1 MRRILLSLGVVAA
14 LSGCGSG
21 RAVSSD
27 PVVEKARYVSS
38 EPQSL
43 TLLTSIRN
51 DTGNGA
57 HSALLINAS
66 QRVIFD
72 PAGNYFSQQVPQ
84 KGDVLYG
91 VSPPVLQSY
100 LNFQSS
106 KGFHV
111 VAESVQVSP
120 DVAELALQKSVS
132 NGAATSGFCSDNV
145 SSIVHT
151 LPGFTSL
158 PVSLFPRSFMLDFG
172 KLPGVVVT
180 TYLNGAQVPNGATT
194 DAAIAHGARGPLTDQ

>member
-1 MRRILLSLGVVAA
+1 MRRILLSLGVVVA
-14 LSGCGSG
+14 LAGCGSG

-27 PVVEKARYVSS
+27 PVVAKARYVSP
-38 EPQSL
+38 EPPSITLITSL
-43 TLLTSIRN
+43 RN
-51 DTGNGA
+51 DTGTGA

-72 PAGNYFSQQVPQ
+72 PAGNYFSPQVPQ

-111 VAESVQVSP
+111 VAESVPVP
-120 DVAELALQKSVS
+120 PEVAELALQKSET
-132 NGAATSGFCSDNV
+132 NGAATSGLCSDNV
-145 SSIVHT
+145 SSLVRK

-158 PVSLFPRSFMLDFG
+158 PVSFFPRSLMLDFG
-172 KLPGVVVT
+172 KVPDVVRT
-180 TYLNGAQVPNGATT
+180 TYLNGVVVPNGSTTAT
-194 DAAIAHGARGPLTDQ
+194 ASANGNAPLAEQ

>member
-1 MRRILLSLGVVAA
+1 MRRILLSLGVVVA
-14 LSGCGSG
+14 LAGCGSG

-27 PVVEKARYVSS
+27 PVVAKARYVSP
-38 EPQSL
+38 EPPSL
-43 TLLTSIRN
+43 TLITSIRN

-72 PAGNYFSQQVPQ
+72 PAGNYFSAQVPQ

-111 VAESVQVSP
+111 VAERVQVSP
-120 DVAELALQKSVS
+120 EVAELALQKSVA
-132 NGAATSGFCSDNV
+132 NGAAASGLCSDNV
-145 SSIVHT
+145 SSIVRK

-158 PVSLFPRSFMLDFG
+158 PVSFFPRAFMRDFG
-172 KLPGVVVT
+172 KLPGVVVV
-180 TYLNGAQVPNGATT
+180 TYLNGAVVPNGSPTAT
-194 DAAIAHGARGPLTDQ
+194 AIANGARAPLADQ